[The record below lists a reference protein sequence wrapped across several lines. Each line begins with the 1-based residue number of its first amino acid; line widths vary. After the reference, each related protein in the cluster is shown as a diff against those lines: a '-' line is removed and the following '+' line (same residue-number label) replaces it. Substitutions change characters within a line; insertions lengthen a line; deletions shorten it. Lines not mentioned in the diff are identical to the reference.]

1 MKHCIIGSEGF
12 ISKRHRKAIE
22 NIGGE
27 LVLTCDN
34 KDLNYIDPDF
44 RITPDFTDW
53 VEMIHSPKFKEVGMI
68 SVCTPNYLHSVM
80 VRECLRLGKKVL
92 CEKPL
97 TIFDDLHLEDPNL
110 GVVLQLR
117 HNPLVKKLKEENYSG
132 NIKIEVASYR
142 PPEYFESWKGQTPKS
157 GGIVYNMGIHYLD
170 LLIHLLGNPVS
181 IPYSKIS
188 DKKAEFTIEFQRGI
202 GEASI
207 ELLTV
212 EAPVVR
218 KIALGGEFVDLEGA
232 TIPLTDSGEV
242 LDLHTEVYKDF
253 IQGKR
258 IGLREAKRS
267 LDLAKHLCS

>member
-1 MKHCIIGSEGF
+1 MKHAIIGSAGF
-12 ISKRHRKAIE
+12 ISKRHKKAIE

-27 LVLTCDN
+27 LVLTCDL
-34 KDLNYIDPDF
+34 KGG
-44 RITPDFTDW
+44 DFTDW
-53 VEMIHSPKFKEVGMI
+53 VEMIHSPKFKEVDMV

-80 VRECLRLGKKVL
+80 VRELLAQGKKVL

-117 HNPLVKKLKEENYSG
+117 HNPIIKKLKEENFSG
-132 NIKIEVASYR
+132 NIKIDVATYR
-142 PPEYFESWKGQTPKS
+142 PPEYFNSWKGNKNLS
-157 GGIVYNMGIHYLD
+157 GGILYNMAIHYVD
-170 LLIHLLGNPVS
+170 LLIHLLGNPVT
-181 IPYSKIS
+181 IPYSEVS
-188 DKKAEFTIEFQRGI
+188 DRKAQFTIEFERGI

-207 ELLTV
+207 ELLG
-212 EAPVVR
+212 EGFENAPVVR
-218 KIALGGEFVDLEGA
+218 KIALNGDLMDLEGA

-253 IQGKR
+253 VAGKR

-267 LDLAKHLCS
+267 LDLVKHLCS